1 MDVSNVSVGISSID
15 PSWRQRPSNVCKCHD
30 TPCRRNPPTT
40 TSHVRSLITK
50 RPTAK
55 RPQVPRPEQATPGTP
70 GMKAVSI
77 GGEGA
82 AGTWPLGAFCQR
94 AQVPPAF
101 RNQPP
106 TTTRTQ
112 PPTAPLRQSLPGA
125 SWGPE
130 VTFQWPVQPKLRANP
145 AKGRQLL
152 VALALSTKPSRPQI
166 SKHPAGKPSPRSP
179 FLLSRSSLSAARV
192 FPSLRRHLHF
202 DFVSLHLPDCAS

>member
-1 MDVSNVSVGISSID
+1 MSQTSPLASPRSIPAGVNAPATFASATTRLVVATHLPPPVMSVASSQSGQQQKD
-15 PSWRQRPSNVCKCHD
+15 PKSPV
-30 TPCRRNPPTT
+30 RNKPP
-40 TSHVRSLITK
+40 LA
-50 RPTAK
+50 P
-55 RPQVPRPEQATPGTP
+55 P